1 MARQPLRRDG
11 RQTPVIINKAMDRED
26 LQPPPG
32 QAIATERQTFS
43 ERIKERLRLWWGQ
56 PPRRGEW
63 TRRYALHQLRERY
76 ALRHRDDPEA
86 AWRCCAFWQ
95 RTLINKWN
103 SREFVSKHS
112 GAVPAL
118 YWRAYVPSEARL
130 RTLPTHFVVRP
141 VLGASRQSVYV
152 VADGRDLLRGE
163 PFSAATLRRSI
174 LRAGKLAWTRPI
186 LAEEFVRS
194 VDDQYR
200 LPIEYKCHTF
210 GDTVA
215 AVQVL
220 ERSGVKTARDRF
232 YTADWRAFR
241 DPMNTQLPQAGFS
254 DPPRC
259 LDEMLDLAARLGTA
273 VGTYVRIDFFE
284 TGRGCVFNEF
294 SSTPW
299 SGAGFTTFCDDLFG
313 GLWAQKFPSA
323 T

>member
-1 MARQPLRRDG
+1 LRRG
-11 RQTPVIINKAMDRED
+11 ISCSPITSSSTPTLDRKGPE
-26 LQPPPG
+26 PPPA

-43 ERIKERLRLWWGQ
+43 ERIKERLRLWYGE
-56 PPRRGEW
+56 PPRKGQW
-63 TRRYALHQLRERY
+63 NTRRYALHQLRERY
-76 ALRHRDDPEA
+76 AVRRRDDPES

-103 SREFVSKHS
+103 SREFVSKYG

-118 YWRAYVPSEARL
+118 YWRAYAPSEARL
-130 RTLPTHFVVRP
+130 RTLPTHFVIRP
-141 VLGASRQSVYV
+141 LFGSSRKGVYV

-174 LRAGKLAWTRPI
+174 LRTGTFAWTRPI

-194 VDDQYR
+194 EDGQYR
-200 LPIEYKCHTF
+200 LPVEYKCHTF

-215 AVQVL
+215 AVQVI
-220 ERSGVKTARDRF
+220 ERSGVKTGRHRF

-241 DPMNTQLPQAGFS
+241 DPMSTRLPQADFS

-259 LDEMLDLAARLGTA
+259 LGEMLDLAARLGTA
-273 VGTYVRIDFFE
+273 VGTYLRIDFFA
-284 TGRGCVFNEF
+284 TSRGCVFNEF
-294 SSTPW
+294 SSTPFR
-299 SGAGFTTFCDDLFG
+299 GEGFTAFCDDLFG
-313 GLWAQKFPSA
+313 RLWAEKFPSA